1 MQDFLASG
9 RFFCYDGYLVKNLQ
23 TQVVVR
29 LFLSY
34 LICVITKGCFTAA
47 WAAFCA
53 MLFCCSVI
61 PSGA

>member
-1 MQDFLASG
+1 MQDSLASG

-34 LICVITKGCFTAA
+34 LICVITKGCFTA
-47 WAAFCA
+47 
-53 MLFCCSVI
+53 S
-61 PSGA
+61 